1 MDEPTHDDQPGRL
14 AGEKHSAAGTYHIF
28 RRWRPLKLFIV
39 GAVVLI
45 ALLAV
50 ISGLIQKGLW
60 MRQLGYT
67 GVFWTLLSLRWE
79 LFCVAF
85 VVALLYL
92 WINLRVAARNGATFR
107 AGI

>member
-1 MDEPTHDDQPGRL
+1 MRL
-14 AGEKHSAAGTYHIF
+14 V
-28 RRWRPLKLFIV
+28 IV
-39 GAVVLI
+39 GAISVI

-50 ISGLIQKGLW
+50 ITGWIQKWLW

-67 GVFWTLLSLRWE
+67 GVFWTLLSVRWE
-79 LFCVAF
+79 LFCAAF

-107 AGI
+107 CG